1 MDMGRLA
8 LLLVALAACGPASSD
23 PKRADPPVAVPAVG
37 AFTKDG
43 YDAHIA
49 ALRKRLVANNV
60 LSMQIRIEDP
70 FVVLG
75 NGTAESLERNA
86 QTVRWAAAMLEQDFF
101 AKRPGKILDI
111 YLFEDARSYEKS
123 VRALT
128 GESPTTPYGFY
139 SSKDNGLFMNI
150 ATGGGT
156 LVHELVHPYVE
167 ADFPDAPPWLN
178 EGLGSLFEQTGER
191 DGHIVG
197 HTNWR
202 LAGLQESLADGGVP
216 TFKALT
222 HLGDNE
228 FYGKGSG
235 THYAEARYLM
245 YYLQEKG
252 LLRDFYR
259 KARAARAKDPS
270 GYQTLVEVL
279 GEKDMAAFQIRWAA
293 FAAALEF
300 P

>member
-1 MDMGRLA
+1 MGRLA
-8 LLLVALAACGPASSD
+8 LLLVALAACGPTSSD
-23 PKRADPPVAVPAVG
+23 PKRAEPPVAAPAAG
-37 AFTKDG
+37 TFTKEA

-49 ALRKRLVANNV
+49 ALRKRLVANSV

-101 AKRPGKILDI
+101 AKRPGKILDV

-139 SSKDNGLFMNI
+139 SSTHHGLFMNI

-167 ADFPDAPPWLN
+167 ADFPAAPPWLN

-191 DGHIVG
+191 NGHIAG
-197 HTNWR
+197 STNWR
-202 LAGLQESLADGGVP
+202 LAGLQATLADGGVP
-216 TFKALT
+216 TFQELT

-235 THYAEARYLM
+235 THYAQARYLM

-259 KARAARAKDPS
+259 KARASRAQDPS
-270 GYQTLVEVL
+270 GYQSLVAVL
-279 GEKDMAAFQIRWAA
+279 NEKDMAAFQERWTT
-293 FAAALEF
+293 FVAALEF

>member
-1 MDMGRLA
+1 MGRLA

-23 PKRADPPVAVPAVG
+23 PKRAEPAVTVPAAG
-37 AFTKDG
+37 TFTKDA

-49 ALRKRLVANNV
+49 ALRERLAANNV

-70 FVVLG
+70 FVVVG
-75 NGTAESLERNA
+75 NGTAESLARNA
-86 QTVRWAAAMLEQDFF
+86 ETVRWAAALLEQDFF

-111 YLFEDARSYEKS
+111 YLFEDARSYETS

-139 SSKDNGLFMNI
+139 SSTHAGLFMNI

-156 LVHELVHPYVE
+156 LVHELVHPYVH
-167 ADFPDAPPWLN
+167 ADFPNAPAWLN
-178 EGLGSLFEQTGER
+178 EGLGSLFEQSGER
-191 DGHIVG
+191 GGHIVG
-197 HTNWR
+197 RTNWR
-202 LAGLQESLADGGVP
+202 LAGLQEALGDGGVP
-216 TFKALT
+216 TFQALT

-235 THYAEARYLM
+235 THYAQARYLM

-252 LLRDFYR
+252 LLREFYR
-259 KARAARAKDPS
+259 KARAARADDPS
-270 GYQTLVEVL
+270 GYQTLVAVL
-279 GEKDMAAFQIRWAA
+279 GEKDMAAFQARWAT
-293 FAAALEF
+293 FVAALEF

>member
-1 MDMGRLA
+1 MGRLA
-8 LLLVALAACGPASSD
+8 LLLVTLAACGAASSD
-23 PKRADPPVAVPAVG
+23 PKRDDAPAPAAG
-37 AFTKDG
+37 TFTKDA

-49 ALRKRLVANNV
+49 ALQKRLVANNV

-86 QTVRWAAAMLEQDFF
+86 QTVRWAVTMLEQDFF
-101 AKRPGKILDI
+101 AKRPGRILDI
-111 YLFEDARSYEKS
+111 FLFEDARSYEMS

-128 GESPTTPYGFY
+128 GKSPTTPYGFY
-139 SSKDNGLFMNI
+139 SRTHNGLFMNI

-156 LVHELVHPYVE
+156 LIHELVHPYVE
-167 ADFPDAPPWLN
+167 ADFPDAPAWLN
-178 EGLGSLFEQTGER
+178 EGLGSLFEQSGELG
-191 DGHIVG
+191 GHIVG
-197 HTNWR
+197 RTNWR
-202 LAGLQESLADGGVP
+202 LAGLQAALGDGGVA
-216 TFKALT
+216 TFKTLT

-235 THYAEARYLM
+235 THYAQARYLM

-259 KARAARAKDPS
+259 KARAARTKDPS
-270 GYQTLVEVL
+270 GYQTLVDVL

-293 FAAALEF
+293 FVSALEF

>member
-1 MDMGRLA
+1 MGRLA
-8 LLLVALAACGPASSD
+8 LLLVALAACGPVSSD
-23 PKRADPPVAVPAVG
+23 PKRVDPPAPTVG
-37 AFTKDG
+37 TFTKDA
-43 YDAHIA
+43 YDAHIT

-75 NGTAESLERNA
+75 NGSPESLERNA
-86 QTVRWAAAMLEQDFF
+86 GTVRWAAAMLEQDFF
-101 AKRPGKILDI
+101 ANRPGKILDI

-139 SSKDNGLFMNI
+139 SSTHGGLFMNI
-150 ATGGGT
+150 STGGGT
-156 LVHELVHPYVE
+156 LVHELVHPYVH

-197 HTNWR
+197 ATNWR
-202 LAGLQESLADGGVP
+202 LAGLQAALADGSVP
-216 TFKALT
+216 TFEELT
-222 HLGDNE
+222 HLGDNA

-235 THYAEARYLM
+235 THYAQARYLL

-259 KARAARAKDPS
+259 KARAARATDPS

-279 GEKDMAAFQIRWAA
+279 GEKDMVAFQIRWAA
-293 FAAALEF
+293 FVRGLEF
-300 P
+300 S